1 MSKSSTFSPA
11 QEAFVSAY
19 MSERRGKDKPLDRV
33 VSEPAGLRPEE
44 MMSALSHP
52 GLEDRGLEVMADFM
66 HPDDSMYF
74 DAIFGAQYGQKAIR
88 TWLLPTMDEISF
100 IEFRPQ
106 RESVLIESE
115 SDGDTVMI
123 DEWMMVATIEGNEIP
138 LSPGISVRRF
148 RDGWITSV
156 TDIYDTVSTRTPP
169 PADMP
174 LPAGM
179 SEQAPLPDYP
189 EMNWPLLA
197 LPAQPPLSA
206 PAQAW
211 IDARVLA
218 HPGGGDL
225 ALDQPSGL
233 SADDLHAIHNHPTL
247 GRNWNLMA
255 DLMHPTDSVYI
266 DPIFGRFEGQK
277 AIRGW
282 MTDIMGKIGDIDF
295 EPISEIYWNGETS
308 LQLWKQVANT
318 PDGEQQEMSWG
329 ASVRQFKDG
338 WLVYCADYF
347 DAISLQKPEVQAAGQ
362 AAGSTITV
370 EDIIR
375 YRPELAGL
383 QAD

>member
-1 MSKSSTFSPA
+1 MSSPSAFSPA

-33 VSEPAGLRPEE
+33 VSEPSGLAPEE
-44 MMSALSHP
+44 MMSALSHS

-74 DAIFGAQYGQKAIR
+74 DAIFGPQYGQKAIR
-88 TWLLPTMDEISF
+88 TWLLPTMNEISF

-106 RESVLIESE
+106 REAVII
-115 SDGDTVMI
+115 DTDTDTVII
-123 DEWMMVATIEGNEIP
+123 DEWMMVAKIGGNEIP

-148 RDGWITSV
+148 RDGWITWV
-156 TDIYDTVSTRTPP
+156 ADIYDTVSTRTPP

-174 LPAGM
+174 MPEGM
-179 SEQAPLPDYP
+179 PDPPPLPDYP
-189 EMNWPLLA
+189 EMNWPTLK

-211 IDARVLA
+211 ADARVLA
-218 HPGGGDL
+218 HQDGGDL

-266 DPIFGRFEGQK
+266 DPIFGRFEGQE
-277 AIRGW
+277 AIRRW

-318 PDGEQQEMSWG
+318 PHGEQQEMSWG

-338 WLVYCADYF
+338 WLVYSADYF
-347 DAISLQKPEVQAAGQ
+347 DTLSLQKPEVQAAGQ
-362 AAGSTITV
+362 AAGSTITM
-370 EDIIR
+370 EDILR
-375 YRPELAGL
+375 YRPELAEL